1 MGSGYPGSVPSST
14 RSGEVFDCGSRLLHK
29 VDWVEPVA
37 TITADRVRKFYW
49 KKIICRF
56 GLPAVLVTDNGT
68 QFASSSVANFCKE
81 WGIQLNFT
89 SVEHPQSNGQVES
102 ANKVILQGLKKRL
115 EVAKGLWVE
124 ELPMVMWS
132 YHTTPHSSTQ
142 ETPFR
147 MVYGLDAMIP
157 IEVMEP
163 SARVLFAQAQ

>member
-1 MGSGYPGSVPSST
+1 
-14 RSGEVFDCGSRLLHK
+14 
-29 VDWVEPVA
+29 VA
-37 TITADRVRKFYW
+37 TITADRIMKFYW

-89 SVEHPQSNGQVES
+89 SIEHPQTNGQAES

-115 EVAKGLWVE
+115 EAAKGLWVE
-124 ELPMVMWS
+124 ELPMVIWS

-147 MVYGLDAMIP
+147 MVYGSDAMIP

-163 SARVLFAQAQ
+163 STRVLFAQAEVNDSNLLNNLDFQEEVRA